1 MKVRV
6 KYYGMAS
13 ELAGIKEEL
22 IEIDGKPTLRQLISA
37 LPSKSKANLSS
48 LLKDGV
54 LREDLRIALNH
65 KIVEDM
71 DIEVAEDSTIAFLPP
86 SSGG

>member
-6 KYYGMAS
+6 KYYGVAS

-22 IEIDGKPTLRQLISA
+22 IEIDGRPTLRQIINT
-37 LPSKSKANLSS
+37 LPSKSKASLNS
-48 LLKDGV
+48 LLRGGM
-54 LREDLRIALNH
+54 LMEGLRIALNH
-65 KIVEDM
+65 KIVDDM
-71 DIEVAEDSTIAFLPP
+71 DVEVDDGSIIAFLPP

>member
-6 KYYGMAS
+6 KYYGVAS

-22 IEIDGKPTLRQLISA
+22 IEIDGRPTLRQIINT
-37 LPSKSKANLSS
+37 LPSKSKASLNS
-48 LLKDGV
+48 LLRGGM
-54 LREDLRIALNH
+54 LMEGLRIALNH
-65 KIVEDM
+65 KIVDDM
-71 DIEVAEDSTIAFLPP
+71 DVEVDDGSTIAFLPP

>member
-6 KYYGMAS
+6 KYYGVAS

-22 IEIDGKPTLRQLISA
+22 IEIDGRPTLRQIINT
-37 LPSKSKANLSS
+37 LPSKSKANLNS
-48 LLKDGV
+48 LLRGGM
-54 LREDLRIALNH
+54 LMEGLRIALNH
-65 KIVEDM
+65 KIVDDM
-71 DIEVAEDSTIAFLPP
+71 DVEVDDGSTIAFLPP

>member
-6 KYYGMAS
+6 KYYGVAS

-22 IEIDGKPTLRQLISA
+22 IEIDGRPTLRQIINT
-37 LPSKSKANLSS
+37 LPSKSKANLNS
-48 LLKDGV
+48 LLRGGM
-54 LREDLRIALNH
+54 LMEGLRIALNH
-65 KIVEDM
+65 KIVDDM
-71 DIEVAEDSTIAFLPP
+71 DVEVDDGSIIAFLPP